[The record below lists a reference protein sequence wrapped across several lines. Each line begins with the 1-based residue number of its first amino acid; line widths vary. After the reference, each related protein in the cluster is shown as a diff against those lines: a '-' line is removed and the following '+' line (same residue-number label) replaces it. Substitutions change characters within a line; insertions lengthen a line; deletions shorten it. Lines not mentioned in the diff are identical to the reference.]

1 MSSVSIA
8 SLIDQSDSMRS
19 FGYMEPAKTDAAT
32 FITIMK
38 EADQIGVVAFSTESR
53 VIYPLKTIHSDHKTI
68 NEAINE
74 IKKLSPIYLTNIEQ
88 AISQGHQMLNATGN
102 ANRAMILLSD
112 GLWTAG
118 GNPLRG
124 LPSDIP
130 IYTIALGD
138 RGQCSILQELA
149 RKTNGQYHFSPDA
162 FELAEIYNQIADDA
176 SVATT
181 AINQK
186 QQIDS
191 YRFTTLPLYVPE
203 GSDHVSL
210 AVNWLDESVIYT
222 TGSPGVN
229 QVNILLRDPDG
240 QKIVMPPTFIGNGF
254 VTFHL
259 HDPKPGQWTTGCWCG
274 NMSQNIFRGTVG
286 AFEPN
291 STIKLNCKLANTDM
305 NCGDQLDL
313 KTILESSKNEIGN
326 IIIKTTIESPVDSK
340 ETILEKY
347 KDEIK
352 NTEPDE
358 ELMKKGVNEVDA
370 KLNTLHKKLL
380 PHVNIFARRQSPVYA
395 KYSKDGVEH
404 EPIKLDISGN
414 HTIRVDVEGTI
425 LSSNTKFTRTRR
437 LSVNVK

>member
-8 SLIDQSDSMRS
+8 SLIDQSYTMKS
-19 FGYMEPAKTDAAT
+19 YNYLEPAKTDAAT

-38 EADQIGVVAFSTESR
+38 EADQIGVVAFSTRSR
-53 VIYPLKTIHSDHKTI
+53 VLYPLSTIQSDHKTI
-68 NEAINE
+68 YDAINE
-74 IKKLSPIYLTNIEQ
+74 IKKIQPLNMTNIKE
-88 AISQGHQMLNATGN
+88 AISQGHDMLNNAGN
-102 ANRAMILLSD
+102 PNRAMILLSD
-112 GLWTAG
+112 GLWNEG
-118 GNPLRG
+118 GNPLIG
-124 LPSDIP
+124 LPADIP

-138 RGQCSILQELA
+138 RGQCDFLQEVA

-176 SVATT
+176 NVATT

-191 YRFTTLPLYVPE
+191 YRFTTLPLYVPS

-210 AVNWLDESVIYT
+210 AVNWLDESVTYT
-222 TGSPGVN
+222 TGSPGEN
-229 QVNILLRDPDG
+229 QINILLRDPDG

-274 NMSQNIFRGTVG
+274 NMKQNVFKGTVG

-291 STIKLNCKLANTDM
+291 SSITLNCKVANTDM
-305 NCGDQLDL
+305 NCGDYLDIN
-313 KTILESSKNEIGN
+313 TALESSKDEIGN
-326 IIIKTTIESPVDSK
+326 VIIKTTLESPVNSK
-340 ETILEKY
+340 DVNVFARKQDPVHAQY
-347 KDEIK
+347 S
-352 NTEPDE
+352 
-358 ELMKKGVNEVDA
+358 KKG
-370 KLNTLHKKLL
+370 
-380 PHVNIFARRQSPVYA
+380 I
-395 KYSKDGVEH
+395 EH
-404 EPIKLDISGN
+404 EPMKLDISGN